1 MDSKQRFSN
10 RVDNYTKYRPSY
22 PKEAIDYLYGELGFR
37 EASTIADIGA
47 GTGIFTKLLLDRG
60 SRVLAVEPNPEMRAA
75 AEQSLG
81 GYASF
86 VPVDGSAERTQLD
99 DQSVDFIV
107 SAQAFHWFDLPLSKE
122 EFHRI
127 LKPGGKA
134 VLIWNRR
141 TTSGSPFYSE
151 YDDLLRKYGRD
162 YEKVNHMNLQ
172 DDDFARFFAESGYA
186 RLTFGNQQ
194 TFDYEG
200 LRGRVLSASYIPLP
214 GEEGHESLMAELRD
228 YFDRYETE
236 GKIVFH
242 YTTELYVGEV

>member
-37 EASTIADIGA
+37 ESSTIADIGA
-47 GTGIFTKLLLDRG
+47 GTGIFTHLLLERG
-60 SRVLAVEPNPEMRAA
+60 SRVLAVEPNTDMRAA
-75 AEQSLG
+75 AEQALAS
-81 GYASF
+81 YASF
-86 VPVDGSAERTQLD
+86 VPVDGAAERTQLD
-99 DQSVDFIV
+99 DHSVDFIV
-107 SAQAFHWFDLPLSKE
+107 SAQAFHWFDLPLCKQ

-141 TTSGSPFYSE
+141 TTSGSPFYAE
-151 YDDLLRKYGRD
+151 YDGLLRKYGRD
-162 YEKVNHMNLQ
+162 YEKVNHMNLR
-172 DDDFARFFAESGYA
+172 DDDFAGFFAESGYA
-186 RLTFGNQQ
+186 RMTFANQQ
-194 TFDYEG
+194 TFDFEG

-214 GEEGHESLMAELRD
+214 GEEGHEPLMTELRA
-228 YFDRYETE
+228 YFDRYESE